1 MAGRDRPEPTKERW
15 NVMQS
20 NVLLDDAPE
29 DIQQLARDWPLW
41 QRFSLP
47 PAPVIVIVGAY
58 QGKAMDF
65 MGRLFRD
72 YNRIV
77 GFEPQEWAYMA
88 ARERLDRRRQMWL
101 MNAGLGPEHIDN
113 AQMGEWHT
121 DAASFVNTGPGTREQ
136 GTGTIAEADTALRA
150 MNLSHIDLMI
160 MNIEG
165 GEYTLLPHLRETHWL
180 ERIDR
185 LAVQWHLNLPG
196 VPRDAMES
204 ELERLGER
212 YELEYDNRPTWTYHV
227 KVTA

>member
-1 MAGRDRPEPTKERW
+1 
-15 NVMQS
+15 MQS
-20 NVLLDDAPE
+20 NVVLDDAPE

-47 PAPVIVIVGAY
+47 PEPVIVIVGAY
-58 QGKAMDF
+58 QGKAMDLL
-65 MGRLFRD
+65 GRIFPD

-77 GFEPQEWAYMA
+77 GFEPQEWAYAA

-101 MNAGLGPEHIDN
+101 MPAGLGPETIEH
-113 AQMGEWHT
+113 AAMGEWHT

-150 MNLSHIDLMI
+150 MNLSHVDLMI

-165 GEYTLLPHLRETHWL
+165 GEYALIPHLRETHWL

-196 VPRDAMES
+196 VPQDAMEA
-204 ELERLGER
+204 ELARLQAH
-212 YELEYDNRPTWTYHV
+212 YHLEHDERPTWTYHLGSG
-227 KVTA
+227 AYGSGA

>member
-1 MAGRDRPEPTKERW
+1 
-15 NVMQS
+15 MQS

-47 PAPVIVIVGAY
+47 PKPVIVIVGAY
-58 QGKAMDF
+58 QGKAMDL
-65 MGRLFRD
+65 MGRLFPD
-72 YNRIV
+72 YSRIV
-77 GFEPQEWAYMA
+77 GFEPQEWAYLA
-88 ARERLDRRRQMWL
+88 ARDRLDRRRQIWL
-101 MNAGLGPEHIDN
+101 MPAGLGPETIEH

-136 GTGTIAEADTALRA
+136 GTGKIAEADTALRA
-150 MNLSHIDLMI
+150 MLLSHIDLMI

-165 GEYTLLPHLRETHWL
+165 GEYALLPHLRETHWL

-196 VPRDAMES
+196 VPLDAMES
-204 ELERLGER
+204 ELGRLGEL
-212 YELEYDNRPTWTYHV
+212 YTLEYDNRPTWTYHV